1 MPVTT
6 TKQTLSINQV
16 IGEKNDTII
25 AEEDF
30 VVPDIK
36 PDILNIIQTSG
47 TVCVYKKD
55 VGDSNVKIEGNVNTY
70 VMYVSD
76 GENSSVRG
84 LNVSLDFSKTV
95 DFEKLKNG
103 MAIENKVTL
112 KTIECRVL
120 NGRKIRVKAIL
131 DVEIKAFSNQDVEF
145 IKEIENVKD
154 IQMLNMSTPLTS
166 MLGAGITKV
175 YAKDTLVIDNQD
187 DLQEIL
193 SAQVFVI
200 NQETKVSYNK
210 VLVKAD
216 TCVKIMYLTEDNRIC
231 TCSNLIPIMGFID
244 MPDVTEENLCDVGFE
259 LKNIIIKPN
268 NVEEHSIYVEAEIEI
283 NCNVSQ
289 SKEMNIIQDLYSPS
303 VNLIY
308 KQKQI
313 QVISKKRIITDIF
326 NLREKQVIS
335 EIGSHK
341 IYDAI
346 VTPSIVNKTVLK
358 DHILYEGQVEI
369 NFIFAS
375 DNTEGI
381 STKNIVI
388 PFNYNMNVDGAKT
401 TSNIETNLSVIMQD
415 FTVMPDE
422 SIDMKIDLEFTTS
435 ISNSQNLQVI
445 EEINVD
451 ETRQNERYSLNIYFV
466 KQGDTLWKIAKKFRT
481 SMEEISKMNE
491 IEDVDKL
498 NIGQQLFIPNYSM
511 KM

>member
-1 MPVTT
+1 
-6 TKQTLSINQV
+6 
-16 IGEKNDTII
+16 
-25 AEEDF
+25 
-30 VVPDIK
+30 
-36 PDILNIIQTSG
+36 
-47 TVCVYKKD
+47 
-55 VGDSNVKIEGNVNTY
+55 
-70 VMYVSD
+70 
-76 GENSSVRG
+76 
-84 LNVSLDFSKTV
+84 
-95 DFEKLKNG
+95 
-103 MAIENKVTL
+103 
-112 KTIECRVL
+112 
-120 NGRKIRVKAIL
+120 
-131 DVEIKAFSNQDVEF
+131 
-145 IKEIENVKD
+145 
-154 IQMLNMSTPLTS
+154 
-166 MLGAGITKV
+166 
-175 YAKDTLVIDNQD
+175 
-187 DLQEIL
+187 
-193 SAQVFVI
+193 
-200 NQETKVSYNK
+200 
-210 VLVKAD
+210 
-216 TCVKIMYLTEDNRIC
+216 
-231 TCSNLIPIMGFID
+231 
-244 MPDVTEENLCDVGFE
+244 
-259 LKNIIIKPN
+259 
-268 NVEEHSIYVEAEIEI
+268 
-283 NCNVSQ
+283 
-289 SKEMNIIQDLYSPS
+289 MNIIQDLYSPS

-466 KQGDTLWKIAKKFRT
+466 KQGDTLWNIAKKFRT